1 LEFNVPFQQKYGYI
15 RDELTTGNICT
26 KNYWNPTAIVEIII
40 GGWVVSFFET
50 QCISFCLAYVSQ
62 GYFSAPVLCFVR
74 LCRTKIHISTFSSW
88 DLNVE
93 KFSDST

>member
-40 GGWVVSFFET
+40 GGWVVSFFWDT
-50 QCISFCLAYVSQ
+50 VYIVLSCICFTRLLQCTSFMFC
-62 GYFSAPVLCFVR
+62 P
-74 LCRTKIHISTFSSW
+74 TM
-88 DLNVE
+88 
-93 KFSDST
+93 